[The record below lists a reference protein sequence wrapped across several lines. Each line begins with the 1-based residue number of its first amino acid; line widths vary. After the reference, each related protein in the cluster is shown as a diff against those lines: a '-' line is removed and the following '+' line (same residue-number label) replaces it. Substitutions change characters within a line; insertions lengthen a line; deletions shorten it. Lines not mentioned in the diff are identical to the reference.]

1 MRGSPLDLGDVLWFM
16 LAFFFWFMVI
26 WIFIA
31 VFGDIFRRDDL
42 SGWAKAGWIVLI
54 FLVPF
59 LGALIYV
66 IARPEVTDQDRR
78 LARAALERDRRV
90 SGYSAADEVAKLAGL
105 RDAGQLT
112 AEEYETLK
120 RQAMLEV

>member
-1 MRGSPLDLGDVLWFM
+1 M
-16 LAFFFWFMVI
+16 
-26 WIFIA
+26 
-31 VFGDIFRRDDL
+31 
-42 SGWAKAGWIVLI
+42 
-54 FLVPF
+54 
-59 LGALIYV
+59 
-66 IARPEVTDQDRR
+66 TDQDRR